1 MAATMRGMKLSFP
14 HLVSVEQVTRV
25 DADLILTTAAKMEKV
40 LAKGGDES
48 LKGKI
53 LASLF
58 YEPSTRT
65 RLSFESAMMRLGGS
79 IVTADGMQSSS
90 FLKGESIEDTI
101 RMASGYADV
110 ICMRHPEAGSAAKA
124 ITVSEVPFLNAG
136 DGGNEH
142 PTQALLDLYTIQKEL
157 GTLEGIHVAFSCD
170 PLHSRTIR
178 SLALMLSLY
187 AGNRFTFIS
196 PESLKADPEF
206 LKRLTKAGATYVE
219 TTDLHAGAEAD
230 VLYMNRLQK
239 ERFKP
244 GEDVEQYRKAYC
256 ITADML
262 KGKKVLIMDP
272 LPRVGEIAEDV
283 DELPNAAYFRQ
294 AQNGVPVRMAL
305 LSLLLS

>member
-1 MAATMRGMKLSFP
+1 MSLTFQ
-14 HLVSVEQVTRV
+14 HLVSVEQITRS
-25 DADLILTTAAKMEKV
+25 DADLLLKIAAKMEKV
-40 LAKGGDES
+40 LEKGGDVS
-48 LKGKI
+48 LAGKI

-65 RLSFESAMMRLGGS
+65 RLSFESAMLRLGGS
-79 IVTADGMQSSS
+79 VITADGMQTSS
-90 FLKGESIEDTI
+90 FLKGETIEDTI
-101 RMASGYADV
+101 RMASGYAD
-110 ICMRHPEAGSAAKA
+110 IIAMRHPEPGSAAKA
-124 ITVSEVPFLNAG
+124 ITAVEVPFINAG

-187 AGNRFTFIS
+187 EGNRFTFIS

-206 LKRLTKAGATYVE
+206 LKRLKKAGARYE
-219 TTDLHAGAEAD
+219 EATDLRAGTEAD

-256 ITADML
+256 VTAEML
-262 KGKKVLIMDP
+262 EGKKTLIMDP

-283 DELPNAAYFRQ
+283 DALPNAAYFRQ
-294 AQNGVPVRMAL
+294 ARNGLIMRMAL
-305 LSLLLS
+305 LSLLLKA